1 MRLAELNNVIISGRV
16 TQEPKVAMTQSGKTV
31 LSCSVAVNRRYL
43 DSMTNE
49 WKDDVV
55 FIPVVVWGDTAA
67 RLKERVHKGTPVVV
81 EGRIT
86 SNEYT
91 DKTTGQIRRQLQI
104 TANRMQVLESPVTP
118 AQEPVAETT
127 AVPANDGWDDL
138 PF

>member
-16 TQEPKVAMTQSGKTV
+16 TQDPKVSMTQTGKEV
-31 LSCSVAVNRRYL
+31 LSCSIAVNRRYL
-43 DSMTNE
+43 DSATNE

-55 FIPVVVWGDTAA
+55 FVPVVVWGNTAS
-67 RLKERVHKGTPVVV
+67 RLKDRVHKGTPVVV

-91 DKTTGQIRRQLQI
+91 DKMGQVRKQLQV
-104 TANRMQVLESPVTP
+104 TANRFQILESPATA
-118 AQEPVAETT
+118 AQEPVAETS
-127 AVPANDGWDDL
+127 AVPANDGWDDV